1 MSLWEGSVRA
11 THIFLSYDEIMRI
24 REYVPE
30 ALKKIAHLIIA
41 EDEKGQ
47 PAAFMSIWALEHI
60 KIARWMSKAGLI
72 LCFI

>member
-47 PAAFMSIWALEHI
+47 PAAFMSIWGF
-60 KIARWMSKAGLI
+60 R
-72 LCFI
+72 FIRGQRRTSREGPIRSYI